1 MTSEKR
7 TIVFIHYFGGDSG
20 SWKWLD
26 KHLDHNYDSVYL
38 DLPGFNGTEALE
50 ELSIRKFAEWIKAQ
64 IEGRDLKRYVLCG
77 HSMGAKLA
85 LFTAFLMKTNP
96 PEKIILI
103 APSPPTVENMPAHEK
118 KRMLHHPDED
128 EAIITVENATCKSL
142 KPKKFDYAV
151 QSQLRIEQKTWGWWI
166 KEGMGT
172 DVSWATKNLDIPTFV
187 ICSTSDP
194 VIGMDDIHE
203 EVLPHIQNARLS
215 TFGKSGHLIP
225 MESSRKLAKRINR
238 IMRK

>member
-1 MTSEKR
+1 MTSEKS

-20 SWKWLD
+20 SWKWLE
-26 KHLDHNYDSVYL
+26 KHLDDNYNRVYL
-38 DLPGFNGTEALE
+38 DLPGFNATEALKE
-50 ELSIRKFAEWIKAQ
+50 PSIRKFAEWIKAE
-64 IEGRDLKRYVLCG
+64 IERLGLKHYVLCG
-77 HSMGAKLA
+77 HSMGGKLA
-85 LFTAFLMKTNP
+85 LFTAFLMNTNP
-96 PEKIILI
+96 PDKIILI

-151 QSQLRIEQKTWGWWI
+151 QSQLRIEEKTWAWWI
-166 KEGMGT
+166 KEGMGN
-172 DVSWATKNLDIPTFV
+172 DVSWATKDLDIPTYV
-187 ICSTSDP
+187 ICSKNDP
-194 VIGMDDIHE
+194 VISSDDIRE
-203 EVLPHIQNARLS
+203 EVLPHIQNAKLI

-225 MESSRKLAKRINR
+225 MESSRKLAKRMNR